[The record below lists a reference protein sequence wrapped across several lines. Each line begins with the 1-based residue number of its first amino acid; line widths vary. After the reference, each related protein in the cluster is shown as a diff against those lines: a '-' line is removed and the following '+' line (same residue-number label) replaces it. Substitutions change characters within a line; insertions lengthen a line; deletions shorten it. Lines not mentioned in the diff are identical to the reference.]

1 MVLTRGFALAAAGV
15 AAGALAALWA
25 GKFVE
30 PLLFDGRSPRD
41 PLAFAAAALVLLTI
55 AVLASFVPA
64 RRASRADPRQ
74 ALQAE

>member
-30 PLLFDGRSPRD
+30 PLLFDDRTPRD